1 VAAKWPWPD
10 VRTDS
15 RLPGQKCFYE
25 RLHRPPPTRSGR
37 WDTASPTTLP
47 ENKWRWR
54 CSSSRR
60 WSGLE
65 CPRDSCRSKK
75 VLVFVTAWLS
85 RWKVFLLSGLKL
97 ENPFALSILF
107 TIYLQFFFFIIFPRC
122 ARRGLH
128 KEHAG
133 SRINIEIGFAQ
144 GAFSRLDRSMQITI
158 DSHYFSYLMRPIDEA
173 NFPQGEYLRTKE
185 KEVRHISKY
194 YPIKQ
199 SISIRNV

>member
-1 VAAKWPWPD
+1 MEFGLFCSVKIFSITFNTFRCIYLFIGTGEYFQIAPKKVWSNWCPNIPVAAKWPWPD
-10 VRTDS
+10 IRTDS

-54 CSSSRR
+54 CFSSRR

-75 VLVFVTAWLS
+75 VLVLVTAWLS

-107 TIYLQFFFFIIFPRC
+107 TIYLQFFSLLFFPVVPVEVYIKSMLVQELNRNKVRSRCIFQV
-122 ARRGLH
+122 
-128 KEHAG
+128 G
-133 SRINIEIGFAQ
+133 SIN
-144 GAFSRLDRSMQITI
+144 
-158 DSHYFSYLMRPIDEA
+158 A
-173 NFPQGEYLRTKE
+173 N
-185 KEVRHISKY
+185 
-194 YPIKQ
+194 
-199 SISIRNV
+199 NNW